1 MARKKKTGTRA
12 GRKNLIRKDDLI
24 TNQYG
29 VQITTEQARQL
40 RNMVQTVNRKRARM
54 IEQFKDKP
62 LFYGTRQL
70 SEDRQQLALMGEELD
85 LVIRKRSASL
95 NQFRSPQELKRFMTN
110 IEQAASRDYEEY
122 RVKLYKKNYMEA
134 LKNQYG
140 EFPELLKGALMKV
153 RMTPLNKFAELV
165 GTDRLGQIKEHYSLG
180 GKLERL
186 KALREKLGLR
196 NPDYDEDEEDEY

>member
-1 MARKKKTGTRA
+1 MARKKKAGTRA
-12 GRKNLIRKDDLI
+12 GKKNLIRTDEYI
-24 TNQYG
+24 TNQFG
-29 VQITTEQARQL
+29 VQITHEQARIM
-40 RNMVQTVNRKRARM
+40 RNLVQTVNRKRKKM

-62 LFYGTRQL
+62 LFYGSRQL
-70 SEDRQQLALMGEELD
+70 PEDRTQLALMGEELD
-85 LVIRKRSASL
+85 LTIRKRSASL
-95 NQFRSPQELKRFMTN
+95 NQFRSQAEFDRFMRTT
-110 IEQAASRDYEEY
+110 ERAASRDYEEY
-122 RVKLYKKNYMEA
+122 RAKLYKKNYMEA

-153 RMTPLNKFAELV
+153 RMTPLSKFAELV

-196 NPDYDEDEEDEY
+196 NPDYDEDEDY

>member
-1 MARKKKTGTRA
+1 M
-12 GRKNLIRKDDLI
+12 LD
-24 TNQYG
+24 
-29 VQITTEQARQL
+29 
-40 RNMVQTVNRKRARM
+40 
-54 IEQFKDKP
+54 QFKDKP
-62 LFYGTRQL
+62 LFYGSRQL
-70 SEDRQQLALMGEELD
+70 PEDRQQLALMGEELD
-85 LVIRKRSASL
+85 LMIRKRSGSL
-95 NQFRSPQELKRFMTN
+95 NQFRSQEDFKRFMRN
-110 IEQAASRDYEEY
+110 VEKAASKDYEQY
-122 RVKLYKKNYMEA
+122 RAKLYKQNYMEA

-196 NPDYDEDEEDEY
+196 NPDYDEDEEY

>member
-1 MARKKKTGTRA
+1 MARKKKAGTRA
-12 GRKNLIRKDDLI
+12 GKKNLIRTDDLI

-29 VQITTEQARQL
+29 VQITKEEARQL
-40 RNMVQTVNRKRARM
+40 RNAVQTVNRKRKRM
-54 IEQFKDKP
+54 LEQFKDKP
-62 LFYGTRQL
+62 LFYGNKKL
-70 SEDRQQLALMGEELD
+70 PEDRQQLALMGEELD
-85 LVIRKRSASL
+85 LMIRKRSGSI
-95 NQFRSPQELKRFMTN
+95 NQFRTQADFKRFMRN
-110 IEQAASRDYEEY
+110 VEQAASKDYEQY
-122 RVKLYKKNYMEA
+122 RAKLYKQNYMEA

-153 RMTPLNKFAELV
+153 RMTPLNKFAEMV

-196 NPDYDEDEEDEY
+196 NPDYDEDEEY

>member
-1 MARKKKTGTRA
+1 MARKKKAGSRA
-12 GRKNLIRKDDLI
+12 GKKNLIRTDDLI

-29 VQITTEQARQL
+29 VQITPEEARIM
-40 RNMVQTVNRKRARM
+40 RNMVQTVNRKRKKM
-54 IEQFKDKP
+54 IDQFKEQP
-62 LFYGTRQL
+62 LFYGRRQL
-70 SEDRQQLALMGEELD
+70 PEDRQQLALMGEELD
-85 LVIRKRSASL
+85 LTIRKRSMSL
-95 NQFRSPQELKRFMTN
+95 NQFRSRADFERFMRNT
-110 IEQAASRDYEEY
+110 ERAASADYVEY
-122 RVKLYKKNYMEA
+122 RAKLYKKNYMEA

-153 RMTPLNKFAELV
+153 RMTPLKKFAELV

-196 NPDYDEDEEDEY
+196 NPDYDEDEEY

>member
-12 GRKNLIRKDDLI
+12 GKKNLIRKDDYI
-24 TNQYG
+24 INQYG
-29 VQITTEQARQL
+29 VQITHEEARRM
-40 RNMVQTVNRKRARM
+40 RNMVQTVNRKRKKM
-54 IEQFKDKP
+54 IEQFREKP

-70 SEDRQQLALMGEELD
+70 PEDRQQLALMGEELD
-85 LVIRKRSASL
+85 LTIRKRSASL
-95 NQFRSPQELKRFMTN
+95 NQFRSQAEFNRFMKNT
-110 IEQAASRDYEEY
+110 ERAASRDYEEY
-122 RVKLYKKNYMEA
+122 RAKLYKKNYMEA

-153 RMTPLNKFAELV
+153 RMTPLSKFAELV
-165 GTDRLGQIKEHYSLG
+165 GTDRLGQIRTHYTLG

-196 NPDYDEDEEDEY
+196 NPDYDEDEDF